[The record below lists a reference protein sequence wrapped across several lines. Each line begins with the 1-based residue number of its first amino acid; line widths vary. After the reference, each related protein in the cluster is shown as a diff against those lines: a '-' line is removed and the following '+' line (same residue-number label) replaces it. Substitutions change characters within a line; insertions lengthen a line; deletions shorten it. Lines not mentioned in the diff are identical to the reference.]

1 MLGHRR
7 LSGEKMAFKARVKQI
22 LQNQGVPQTKVQESV
37 VNGCS
42 DVDLGH
48 ECGCWKFGRYA
59 QIPPLEPS
67 GSRPPV
73 KFSSLLRLILIKMI
87 FVCQDEQ

>member
-7 LSGEKMAFKARVKQI
+7 LSGEKMEFKTRVKQI

-42 DVDLGH
+42 DVDLGKNVAAGNLGGIH
-48 ECGCWKFGRYA
+48 KSYHLNHQVA
-59 QIPPLEPS
+59 AHQ
-67 GSRPPV
+67 
-73 KFSSLLRLILIKMI
+73 
-87 FVCQDEQ
+87 

>member
-7 LSGEKMAFKARVKQI
+7 LSGEKVAFKTRVKQI

-42 DVDLGH
+42 DVDLGQ
-48 ECGCWKFGRYA
+48 ECGCWKFGRHP
-59 QIPPLEPS
+59 QILSLEPS

-87 FVCQDEQ
+87 FVKMSND